1 MRRNC
6 APKALRSFA
15 KVALV
20 SVLVL
25 TSARA
30 RASEKDDAATIAAVD
45 KVLSNEVANANFGEA
60 KKKLRALVDKCKK
73 GCSGPAVAHIYVA
86 IGMVSAQ
93 IGQADEAKT
102 AWFDAF
108 SVDPNATLPTSGVSP
123 QVRTQFDDVKKQWVA
138 QNPQPDDFQKAGWG
152 SKQGYEAAKA
162 AVAAEQAGNWAECID
177 KSKTALGIEENLR
190 ARMTLAFCEAKA
202 GKVVDA
208 LRDNAKALELAKQ
221 KGDASAQKQIG
232 ERVTELVPRLGHV
245 KFDPPKD
252 VDDLKV
258 VFDDRPIPP
267 NRINES
273 FTIDPGK
280 HTVHAE
286 GSLRGARVSSDQ
298 AIEVKEGETATVKL
312 TLAPAALTQGQL
324 QCMVA
329 AKTQE
334 EIAAC
339 LPSDRK
345 PLVVHLAM
353 DMSAYTDTLAVNVLT
368 PSVRGSVASP
378 TAGWNVGASY
388 LVDVVSAA
396 SPDVVSTASRHFQ
409 DVRHAAAVNGGYKP
423 GRFGGALYGSVSS
436 ESDYVSRTLGGSVSG
451 DFAEK
456 QVTPSLGYSYTWDT
470 IGRAKVDYDVY
481 SKPFNIHDF
490 MLGST
495 FVLTQTSV
503 LVAGAQISLE
513 SGDQSKPYRHVPI
526 FEPGVSV
533 PIGASPEQVNANR
546 LAAKP
551 LEQLPLD
558 RQRYALSA
566 RFVSRIR
573 SNATLRLEERLYQ
586 DTWGIKGTTTDFRYM
601 IDVSPRFRI
610 WPHLHVHAQT
620 GTSFYNRVYGATLN
634 SDGSATVPKYRTT
647 DRELSPML
655 GFTGG
660 GGARFALTE
669 PKGSFQLALFSTADA
684 LYNQYINSLFIRNRL
699 AVYGTLGLE
708 ADFE

>member
-1 MRRNC
+1 MR
-6 APKALRSFA
+6 STFA
-15 KVALV
+15 KVAFAGALLLSPGV
-20 SVLVL
+20 
-25 TSARA
+25 ARA
-30 RASEKDDAATIAAVD
+30 AEKDDAATIAAVD
-45 KVLSNEVANANFGEA
+45 KVLTNEVAQANYGEA
-60 KKKLRALVDKCKK
+60 KKKLRALIDKCKK
-73 GCSGPAVAHIYVA
+73 GCSGPAVAHVYIAV
-86 IGMVSAQ
+86 GMVAAQ

-108 SVDPNATLPTSGVSP
+108 SVDPNAALPASGVSP
-123 QVRTQFDDVKKQWVA
+123 QVRTQFEEVKKAWLVA
-138 QNPQPDDFQKAGWG
+138 NPQPDDFQKAGWG
-152 SKQGYEAAKA
+152 SKQAHEAAKA
-162 AVAAEQAGNWAECID
+162 AVAAEQAGNWAECIE
-177 KSKTALGIEENLR
+177 KSKTALGIEENMR
-190 ARMTLAFCEAKA
+190 ARMTLAACESKA

-208 LRDNAKALELAKQ
+208 LRNNAKALELAKQ

-245 KFDPPKD
+245 KFEAPRDI
-252 VDDLKV
+252 DDLKI

-267 NRINES
+267 NRLSES

-280 HTVHAE
+280 HTIHAE
-286 GSLRGARVSSDQ
+286 GSLRGARVSQDQ
-298 AIEVKEGETATVKL
+298 SVDIKEGETATVKL

-345 PLVVHLAM
+345 PLVVHIAI
-353 DMSAYTDTLAVNVLT
+353 DMSAYTDTVAVNVLT
-368 PSVRGSVASP
+368 PAIRGSIVSP
-378 TAGWNVGASY
+378 TAGWNVGGSY

-396 SPDVVSTASRHFQ
+396 SPDVVSTASRHFN
-409 DVRHAAAVNGGYKP
+409 DVRHAASLNGGYKP
-423 GRFGGALYGSVSS
+423 GRFGAALYGSVSS
-436 ESDYVSRTLGGSVSG
+436 ESDYISRTLGASVSG
-451 DFAEK
+451 DFVDK
-456 QVTPSLGYSYTWDT
+456 QVTPNLGYSYTWDT
-470 IGRAKVDYDVY
+470 IGRAGVDYDVY
-481 SKPFNIHDF
+481 SKPFDIHDF
-490 MLGST
+490 TLGTT

-513 SGDQSKPYRHVPI
+513 NGDQSKPYRHVPI
-526 FEPGVSV
+526 FEPGISV

-558 RQRYALSA
+558 RQRYAVSGRYVA
-566 RFVSRIR
+566 RMRG
-573 SNATLRLEERLYQ
+573 NATFRLEERLYQ
-586 DTWGIKGTTTDFRYM
+586 DTWGIKGTTTDFKYM

-610 WPHLHVHAQT
+610 WPHIHVHAQT
-620 GTSFYNRVYGATLN
+620 GTSFYNRIYGATLN
-634 SDGSATVPKYRTT
+634 SDGSATVPRFRTT

-660 GGARFALTE
+660 GGARFALTD

-699 AVYGTLGLE
+699 AIYGTLGLE